1 MQFVEKEIE
10 VEEKLLISVLDEI
23 CLALLY
29 VSNHRKQTLIN
40 LIFSQWSKSNIQS
53 STVIARSN

>member
-1 MQFVEKEIE
+1 MQFIEKEIE

-29 VSNHRKQTLIN
+29 VSNLRKQTLIN
-40 LIFSQWSKSNIQS
+40 LYFSQWSKSNIQS